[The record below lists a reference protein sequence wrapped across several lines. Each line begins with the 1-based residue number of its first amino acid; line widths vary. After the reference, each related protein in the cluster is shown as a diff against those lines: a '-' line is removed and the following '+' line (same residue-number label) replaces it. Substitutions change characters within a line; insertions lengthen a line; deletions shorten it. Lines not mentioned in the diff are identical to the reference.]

1 MGEATSLEELVP
13 KTLEVSLDATGVL
26 HVTLS
31 RPKARNAMSLQMVGE
46 LRAVLDA
53 VLDRRDV
60 RAIVLRGAGGHF
72 CAGGDIKDMAKARMS
87 PPKDGEVDPVAEVNR
102 AFGHMITQVD
112 RAPQAVVAVLE
123 GAVLGG
129 GFGLACVADVA
140 IARADAKFGLP
151 ETGLGVP
158 PAQIAPFLVR
168 RLGLSQARRLAV
180 TGGRFDGAAAH
191 AMGLVHELASDDEG
205 LARCLEGV
213 LSQIRRCA
221 PGAVASTK
229 HLMLQVGAVD
239 HDVLLDEAARSFA
252 EQARGPEGT
261 EGMTAFVQKR
271 RPHWADAPKSE

>member
-1 MGEATSLEELVP
+1 MSDGATVE
-13 KTLEVSLDATGVL
+13 SLDPQTLALRLDETGVL

-31 RPKARNAMSLQMVGE
+31 RPKARNAMSLVMVAE
-46 LRAVLDA
+46 LEAVLDA
-53 VLDRRDV
+53 AIESEV
-60 RAIVLRGAGGHF
+60 RALVLRGAEGHF

-87 PPKDGEVDPVAEVNR
+87 APAEGERDPVAEVNR
-102 AFGHMITQVD
+102 AFGRMMTKVD

-129 GFGLACVADVA
+129 GMGLACVADVA
-140 IARADAKFGLP
+140 IARGDAKFGLP

-191 AMGLVHELASDDEG
+191 AMGLVHELVADDAE
-205 LARCLEGV
+205 LSATLDRV

-229 HLMLQVGAVD
+229 YLMMQVGAVE
-239 HDVLLDEAARSFA
+239 HERLLDEAADLFA
-252 EQARGPEGT
+252 EQARGPEGV

-271 RPHWADAPKSE
+271 KPRWADADKK